1 VGHETGTPAT
11 QVGRSTR
18 RAFGLLL
25 VFAVAE
31 VWRALGIVAL
41 PQAVEIAMMAVALFA
56 LPVAWNAHRQWLRF
70 QTTVVRDQA
79 DLEEHRGQLGH
90 FAAIMASSA
99 DAIVSTSTD
108 GSIVSWSPGAEAMF
122 GYPEA
127 EVIGQP
133 LSRFNPQQDQSRQDE
148 LIGLVVAG
156 QSFAKVEGNR
166 IRRDGGEFR
175 VALTLSPV
183 LQAGRGVV
191 GVSAIMRD
199 ITEQQA
205 LEAALERRVL
215 HDHLT
220 NLPNRLLLNDRLVHA
235 LYRASR
241 GAARPAVLSLDI
253 DGFKEINDGLGHAS
267 GNQALVEV
275 GRRLR
280 RAVRPMDTVARMG
293 GDEFVVL
300 VEDGDQAAAVR
311 VARRVLDALRRP
323 ATIDGRPV
331 QLRASIGIA
340 MGHAG
345 SKAEELLRDADS
357 AMYAA
362 KAKGKGLCEVFEPEV
377 HQAILSAVP
386 AIPSAEQQRRGADD
400 DGQLEE

>member
-1 VGHETGTPAT
+1 MAFPGGGGATGTRAN
-11 QVGRSTR
+11 QVGRSTQL
-18 RAFGLLL
+18 AFGLLL
-25 VFAVAE
+25 VFVVAE
-31 VWRALGIVAL
+31 AWRALGIVAL
-41 PQAVEIAMMAVALFA
+41 PQAVEIAVMAVALIA
-56 LPVAWNAHRQWLRF
+56 LPFAWRAHRQWLRF
-70 QTTVVRDQA
+70 QMTVARDKA
-79 DLEEHRGQLGH
+79 DLEEHHGQLGH
-90 FAAIMASSA
+90 FAAIVASSA

-108 GSIVSWSPGAEAMF
+108 GSIVSWNPGAEAMF
-122 GYPEA
+122 GYPAA
-127 EVIGQP
+127 EVLGQS
-133 LSRFNPQQDQSRQDE
+133 LSRFTPPEDQSRQGE
-148 LIGLVVAG
+148 LIALVVAG
-156 QSFAKVEGNR
+156 QSFTKVVGSR

-183 LQAGRGVV
+183 RQDGKGVV
-191 GVSAIMRD
+191 GVSAMMRD
-199 ITEQQA
+199 ITDQEA

-220 NLPNRLLLNDRLVHA
+220 NLPNRLLLTDRLVHA

-253 DGFKEINDGLGHAS
+253 DGFKAINDGLGHAS

-311 VARRVLDALRRP
+311 VAMRVLEALRRP

-331 QLRASIGIA
+331 LLQASVGIA
-340 MGHAG
+340 LGHAG
-345 SKAEELLRDADS
+345 SRAEELLRDADR

-362 KAKGKGLCEVFEPEV
+362 KAKGTGLCEVFEPQDDL
-377 HQAILSAVP
+377 QA
-386 AIPSAEQQRRGADD
+386 
-400 DGQLEE
+400 